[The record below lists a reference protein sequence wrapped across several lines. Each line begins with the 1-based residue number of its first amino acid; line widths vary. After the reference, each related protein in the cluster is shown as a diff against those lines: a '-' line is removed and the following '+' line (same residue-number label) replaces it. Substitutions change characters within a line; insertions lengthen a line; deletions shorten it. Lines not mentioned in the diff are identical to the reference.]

1 MASTGR
7 KLPMCR
13 QPEPGIDDATG
24 YRTVGVFLRSI
35 QPIITGSPSDGTNHD
50 LLEHQDAPGMG
61 ERGTSALTKPMTC
74 NAGAFSPNEP
84 T

>member
-1 MASTGR
+1 MVSTGR

-13 QPEPGIDDATG
+13 HPNQVSTMPPDTEPW
-24 YRTVGVFLRSI
+24 RSLCFSI
-35 QPIITGSPSDGTNHD
+35 RPKITGSPSDGTNHD

-74 NAGAFSPNEP
+74 NAGAFSPNGP